1 VGSRCLCS
9 WRRRIR
15 PQTLDAITG
24 DLVGMIT
31 GLIKRKIIGAIVIV
45 PRSFPG
51 ADTIAISAQTLI
63 AISARVQA
71 PTNVLAMT
79 APGKDT

>member
-1 VGSRCLCS
+1 
-9 WRRRIR
+9 
-15 PQTLDAITG
+15 
-24 DLVGMIT
+24 MIT

-63 AISARVQA
+63 VISARVQA
-71 PTNVLAMT
+71 PTNVSATT
-79 APGKDT
+79 APGKEAMCLSLRVGINVRTLR